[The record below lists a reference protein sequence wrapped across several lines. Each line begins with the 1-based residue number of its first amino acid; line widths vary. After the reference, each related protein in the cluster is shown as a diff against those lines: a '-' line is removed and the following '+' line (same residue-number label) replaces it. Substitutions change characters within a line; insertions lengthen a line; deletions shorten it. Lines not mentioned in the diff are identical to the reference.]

1 MRKVQYKM
9 LTKTASGVAAALSA
23 YCTVLATSIEG
34 RRVERRATR
43 NVRSDRRSEIMVRY
57 WKCHP

>member
-1 MRKVQYKM
+1 M

-23 YCTVLATSIEG
+23 CCTVLASCIEG
-34 RRVERRATR
+34 RRAERRATR
-43 NVRSDRRSEIMVRY
+43 KVRSERRSEMMVRY